1 MTKQEVESFLC
12 GPNTKFTFAKTMARI
27 PHSWIVRNRFP
38 DSEFLEVMN
47 FIKDNGYAEKFYTK
61 EYIYYNIGE
70 YKYWVMTDKKGFND
84 PTAIINRARI

>member
-1 MTKQEVESFLC
+1 MTKTQVESFLSKDA
-12 GPNTKFTFAKTMARI
+12 KFTFAKTMSNI

-70 YKYWVMTDKKGFND
+70 HKYWVMTDKKGFND